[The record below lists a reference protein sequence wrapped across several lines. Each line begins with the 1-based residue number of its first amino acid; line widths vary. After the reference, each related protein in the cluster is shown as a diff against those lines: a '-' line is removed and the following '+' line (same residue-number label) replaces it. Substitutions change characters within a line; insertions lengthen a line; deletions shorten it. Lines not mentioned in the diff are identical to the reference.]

1 MPRPHPLPTLRH
13 FVVRLGRQFVVASVL
28 VAVSLAVGIVGF
40 RVTEHLDWLDCLLNA
55 SMLLGGMGPVDRP
68 VTVPGKWFA
77 SGYALYCGLVVLVAS
92 GLLLVPVAQRVLHR
106 LHLDLDHGPP
116 SDP

>member
-13 FVVRLGRQFVVASVL
+13 FVVR
-28 VAVSLAVGIVGF
+28 
-40 RVTEHLDWLDCLLNA
+40 
-55 SMLLGGMGPVDRP
+55 PVDRP

-77 SGYALYCGLVVLVAS
+77 SGYALYCGLVVLVAW

-106 LHLDLDHGPP
+106 LHLDLDHGP
-116 SDP
+116 